1 MLKHIKKSK
10 DTGGFSLLEIV
21 ITIIII
27 GLSLSA
33 IAESFIV
40 GSAKSVNI
48 VNQQTA
54 VNVAKQTMAELNY
67 CRNGGSVSGVCSAFN
82 NTGSSNCSSNGN
94 GINTWYCPS
103 SFYTTPQGPIN
114 VNDECFY
121 TAITAQ
127 NVNFTDTN
135 GNGTISGS
143 ESPTDFIQTIVRTG
157 WFALNSGGTCPAAPA
172 SYPVTVSTIFANY

>member
-1 MLKHIKKSK
+1 MRRVNIAKL
-10 DTGGFSLLEIV
+10 DENGFSLLEIV

-27 GLSLSA
+27 GLALSA

-67 CRNGGSVSGVCSAFN
+67 CRNGGNVSGVCSAFKG
-82 NTGSSNCSSNGN
+82 NT
-94 GINTWYCPS
+94 
-103 SFYTTPQGPIN
+103 SFYTSPEGPVNIN
-114 VNDECFY
+114 NECFY
-121 TAITAQ
+121 TTISAA
-127 NVNFTDTN
+127 NVDFIDTN
-135 GNGTISGS
+135 GNGNISS
-143 ESPTDFIQTIVRTG
+143 KSSNNFIQTIVQTG

-172 SYPVTVSTIFANY
+172 SYPSITLSTVYANY